1 MFDFPIVDRIVRF
14 QPFFPSAVV
23 ADRAAILA
31 AGGWDEGVGRT
42 VGDDFGTVLRFG
54 ELHPFGI
61 VFDPLVGIR
70 KHHGNFSADTRKMNL
85 GDANILEYALRTRP
99 SLRAHAALIQ
109 ASIAIRRRDAM
120 DAAFVDRDFAAVRDI
135 YRMLPETT
143 RSNKLQTKW
152 LIAMLPRWLARPLAN
167 ALSGNR

>member
-1 MFDFPIVDRIVRF
+1 VFDVPIVDRIVRF
-14 QPFFPSAVV
+14 QPFFQSAVV
-23 ADRAAILA
+23 ADRAAILE

-54 ELHPFGI
+54 EMHPFGV

-99 SLRAHAALIQ
+99 SLQVHAALIQ
-109 ASIAIRRRDAM
+109 ASVAIRRRDAM
-120 DAAFVDRDFAAVRDI
+120 DSAFAAHDFAAVREI
-135 YRMLPETT
+135 YRMLPDSV
-143 RSNKLQTKW
+143 RSKRQNIKR
-152 LIAMLPRWLARPLAN
+152 LIAGLPNWLARPVAD
-167 ALSGNR
+167 AISSGV